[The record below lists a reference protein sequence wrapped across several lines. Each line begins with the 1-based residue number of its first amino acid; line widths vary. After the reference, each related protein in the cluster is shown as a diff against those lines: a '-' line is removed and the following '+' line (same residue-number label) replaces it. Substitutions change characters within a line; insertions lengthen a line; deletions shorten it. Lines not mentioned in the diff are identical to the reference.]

1 MGGRGIFLFA
11 SSQGRPRVRSE
22 DVRGRFLPGHKPR
35 QALRLPLSLA
45 LLTAGVP
52 GGRVPARAQQTLGDD
67 QPFRAHGLFSSSM
80 YLLTE
85 DLYPPTP
92 SRVNF
97 AQWEHPEVT
106 SC

>member
-1 MGGRGIFLFA
+1 MSEAGSCLVTSPGKPCDCLCPWRCSQLGYQEGG
-11 SSQGRPRVRSE
+11 
-22 DVRGRFLPGHKPR
+22 FLPWPSRPSGMASPSG
-35 QALRLPLSLA
+35 LP
-45 LLTAGVP
+45 
-52 GGRVPARAQQTLGDD
+52 
-67 QPFRAHGLFSSSM
+67 GLYTRSV
-80 YLLTE
+80 YLFTE